1 MRCGG
6 SCPNPPPLALPI
18 GLAVSTFAA
27 PAEAFHRGVYP
38 QVAPSLAQ
46 VNLLGGG
53 RPINVT
59 ATLPLVRSA
68 PHFASV
74 SVSYRPRFAFMKG
87 L

>member
-1 MRCGG
+1 MTSRNLIAQPVGDLA
-6 SCPNPPPLALPI
+6 SQVPLLSAD
-18 GLAVSTFAA
+18 
-27 PAEAFHRGVYP
+27 AFHRGVYP

-46 VNLLGGG
+46 INLLVGG